1 LGRSPLQK
9 RDVEKI
15 AAKLGA
21 EVKKDGAH
29 QRAFFRHNG
38 KLILDFG
45 IRHGT
50 RSGHGFLCGAQGALR
65 MNEKRVVAM
74 AACTVSKAEY
84 VEHLK
89 SIGLIVGDD

>member
-1 LGRSPLQK
+1 LGRSPLQR
-9 RDVEKI
+9 RDVQKI

-21 EVKKDGAH
+21 EIKKDGPH
-29 QRAFFRHNG
+29 QRAFFRYNG

-45 IRHGT
+45 IRNGT
-50 RSGHGFLCGAQGALR
+50 KSGHGFLCGAQGALR

-74 AACTVSKAEY
+74 AACSVSKEDF

-89 SIGLIVGDD
+89 SIGLITD

>member
-1 LGRSPLQK
+1 MARSPIQK
-9 RDVEKI
+9 RDAEKI

-50 RSGHGFLCGAQGALR
+50 KSGHGFLCGAQGALR

-74 AACTVSKAEY
+74 AACTVSKDDY
-84 VEHLK
+84 VAHLK
-89 SIGLIVGDD
+89 SIGLIAADE